1 MRIAGLVLA
10 ALLCT
15 AATAPETDLEA
26 YFRLRQEGAAAA
38 RANDLATAEARFEAA
53 SALFPN
59 APGPLIMLARI
70 ETAAGKPDEAI
81 ARLQHYAS
89 LGLTYDAAA
98 DPALAPLA
106 DIPSFGA
113 VVETLKANA
122 APVGAPHVVAIL
134 TPAGAVFEGLAWTG
148 RHWLVSSVAG
158 RTIQKVDEG
167 GLSPFL
173 APDSAT
179 GGLFGMAVDRAD
191 GVLWV
196 AEADGPGIPGGQG
209 ERRTALLKVELST
222 GRVLARFPVPDP
234 DKARQLGDV
243 VIMDDG
249 AIYASDGRGSALY
262 RLPKGGKT
270 LEKAADLRELASPQ
284 GMVAC
289 GSDGL
294 LVADYSSGLHRFDPT
309 SGATTRVEG
318 VPVALAGTDGLFAA
332 GRTPAGDRIIVATQ
346 NGVAPARMVALT
358 LSPDCGRVLKVQ
370 VLAAAHEG
378 MDDLT
383 LGAISPGGVGLLVGS
398 GWAGYDQEGKPRAGS
413 NPLPGR
419 LILLPRPGDAQ

>member
-1 MRIAGLVLA
+1 MRIAGLLLA

-53 SALFPN
+53 SALIPD

-81 ARLQHYAS
+81 ARLRHYAN
-89 LGLTYDAAA
+89 LGLTYDVTA

-106 DIPSFGA
+106 AVPAFSA
-113 VVETLKANA
+113 VVDTLKSNA
-122 APVGAPHVVAIL
+122 APVGDPHVVAIL
-134 TPAGAVFEGLAWTG
+134 TPAGAVFEGLVWTG
-148 RHWLVSSVAG
+148 RQWLVSSVAG

-173 APDSAT
+173 APDAAT
-179 GGLFGMAVDRAD
+179 GGLFGMALDGTG

-196 AEADGPGIPGGQG
+196 AEADGPGLPGGQG
-209 ERRTALLKVELST
+209 ELRTALLKVELSS
-222 GRVLARFPVPDP
+222 GRVLARYPVADN
-234 DKARQLGDV
+234 DKPRQLGDV

-249 AIYASDGRGSALY
+249 AVYASDGRGSALY
-262 RLPKGGKT
+262 RLPKGGET
-270 LEKAADLRELASPQ
+270 LEKVADLRELASPQ

-294 LVADYSSGLHRFDPT
+294 LVVDYSSGLHRFDP
-309 SGATTRVEG
+309 ATGRTARVGG

-332 GRTPAGDRIIVATQ
+332 GRTATGDRVIVATQ
-346 NGVAPARMVALT
+346 NGVAPARMLALT
-358 LSPDCGRVLKVQ
+358 LSPDCRRVLKVQ
-370 VLAAAHEG
+370 VLAAGHEG
-378 MDDLT
+378 MSDLT
-383 LGAISPGGVGLLVGS
+383 LGAMSPEGVGLLVGS
-398 GWAGYDQEGKPRAGS
+398 GWAGYDNAGKPRADAR
-413 NPLPGR
+413 PLPGR
-419 LILLPRPGDAQ
+419 LILLPLPGDAP

>member
-81 ARLQHYAS
+81 ERLRQYAG
-89 LGLTYDAAA
+89 LGLTYDVAT
-98 DPALAPLA
+98 DPALAPLVSV
-106 DIPSFGA
+106 PSFA
-113 VVETLKANA
+113 PVIRALEANA
-122 APVGAPHVVAIL
+122 APVGHPHDVAVL
-134 TPAGAVFEGLAWTG
+134 TPAGAVFEGLVWTG
-148 RHWLVSSVAG
+148 RQWLVSSVAG

-167 GLSPFL
+167 APSPFL
-173 APDSAT
+173 APDPST
-179 GGLFGMAVDRAD
+179 GGLFGMAVDRTG

-209 ERRTALLKVELST
+209 ERRTALLKIELSS
-222 GRVLARFPVPDP
+222 GRILARYPVADT
-234 DKARQLGDV
+234 DKPRQLGDV
-243 VIMDDG
+243 VVLENG
-249 AIYASDGRGSALY
+249 TVYASDGRGSALY
-262 RLPKGGKT
+262 RLPKEGKT

-289 GSDGL
+289 GSDSL
-294 LVADYSSGLHRFDPT
+294 LVVDYSSGLHRFDP
-309 SGATTRVEG
+309 ATGRTVRVG
-318 VPVALAGTDGLFAA
+318 GIPVALAGTDGLFAA
-332 GRTPAGDRIIVATQ
+332 GRTAGGERIVVATQ
-346 NGVAPARMVALT
+346 NGVAPARVLALT
-358 LSPDCGRVLKVQ
+358 LDADCGRVIKAQ
-370 VLAAAHEG
+370 VMAAAHEG

-383 LGAISPGGVGLLVGS
+383 LGAMAPGGVGVLVGS
-398 GWAGYDQEGKPRAGS
+398 GWAGYDQVGKPRAGS